1 MCGSHLG
8 QSEHP
13 ERTSADKLL
22 RLCIMSL
29 YYVFKYYHVESRRW
43 HEWLILEVLYNH
55 NEDGR
60 CGGRI
65 HFTRTTR
72 RNHRAYGQQGSWEYR
87 PGLLRLRSF
96 SCTAGVREWNLDFH
110 HWVNYQAGGRVYPC
124 LWSRDDAGSIRLIW
138 FVATFQVV
146 VAAALQD
153 DDLLEGWT
161 LLR

>member
-13 ERTSADKLL
+13 ECTSADKLL

-65 HFTRTTR
+65 HFTRRTR

-146 VAAALQD
+146 VAAALED